1 MKTEI
6 GRLKIKQILKS
17 YIKENKTSNV
27 ILEQNNDI
35 PLPNKLKSMVGC
47 FSASLKP
54 SVTKM
59 GGVGNYEFSIRT
71 TGTKG
76 GVRYFYIDGKVAEKL
91 TPDAALT
98 FRKSP
103 EFDWEPS
110 KCAPSQQSSSY
121 TEAQKSFIESWK
133 SKHPGAKFQ
142 DELRDEELNKY
153 TKQLVSPKSDRI
165 FTEDLFMWLP
175 PANLK
180 TGDAITQF
188 KQQAAAQQP
197 TDNKGCKDAVKT
209 FYTEYKNQ
217 SVIDPSVVLALNK
230 QVKACRTRY
239 YKKWGTLQ
247 GLLGGGN
254 KLDDMLEELS
264 QITPITSP
272 WYVTAR

>member
-35 PLPNKLKSMVGC
+35 SLPNKLKRLIGC
-47 FSASLKP
+47 FSLSLKP
-54 SVTKM
+54 IVTKM
-59 GGVGNYEFSIRT
+59 GADAGSNYEFSIKT

-91 TPDAALT
+91 TPDAAIT
-98 FRKSP
+98 FKESP
-103 EFDWEPS
+103 KFDWEPS
-110 KCAPSQQSSSY
+110 KCAPSQQSASY
-121 TEAQKSFIESWK
+121 TDRQKSFIVSWK

-153 TKQLVSPKSDRI
+153 TKQLVSPKSDGI
-165 FTEDLFMWLP
+165 FTEDLYMWLP

-188 KQQAAAQQP
+188 KEQAAAQQP

-209 FYTEYKNQ
+209 FYNEYKNQ
-217 SVIDPSVVLALNK
+217 SVIDPSVVLALKK

-239 YKKWGTLQ
+239 YKKWGFLQ
-247 GLLGGGN
+247 GGN
-254 KLDDMLEELS
+254 K
-264 QITPITSP
+264 
-272 WYVTAR
+272 